1 MNLKDGKGQVPIR
14 NQTTNDQTPWL
25 LVAFPTQKEF
35 KSLYPHLKEEL
46 RDKYWKI
53 LVLRAGGKT
62 LTSSGAPFGI
72 TRERA
77 RQIEAKFQRLVGE
90 KYWSQT
96 RWSLTTLSLAPSA
109 TILASMPDSL

>member
-14 NQTTNDQTPWL
+14 NQSTNDQTPWL
-25 LVAFPTQKEF
+25 LVAFPNKKEF
-35 KSLYPHLKEEL
+35 KSIYPHLREEL
-46 RDKYWKI
+46 RDKYWTI
-53 LVLRAGGKT
+53 LVSRAKGKT
-62 LTSSGAPFGI
+62 LAESGAPFGI
-72 TRERA
+72 TRERV